1 MITLL
6 GIHKN
11 DKIELIVEKDI
22 TNLFEF
28 LSKKNYQIYDTVSA
42 KGITKQN
49 LYKKDGKYYVIG
61 KIKHNK
67 NYINSIT
74 LYDITTS
81 IQNPENRL

>member
-28 LSKKNYQIYDTVSA
+28 LSKKNYQIYDTIQA

-81 IQNPENRL
+81 IQNPKNRL